1 VSAVTAPTGVAG
13 AERTRSSRLRGVAA
27 GAFGVA
33 AVVLTAAVFTQFGTI
48 APGLAPALV
57 LLILALPIFV
67 AGGALLVRLR
77 ILPRPDGSYPLTLLS
92 PMAAYYAAF
101 FVVPLGFLA
110 LFSVSTSRGF
120 GDVAY
125 GFSLEN
131 FSAGLDATYIHVF
144 LRTLRFALLG
154 TGLVIVAG
162 WPLAYWLARYAP
174 ARRKN
179 ALVALVIVPFWTSF
193 LIRTYSF
200 LIVLD
205 PSFPL
210 SDGLRHLG
218 LTDGPLSVLYTGT
231 AVQIGIVYNY
241 LPLFVLPA
249 YAALER
255 LDWTLLDAADDLGAS
270 AWAALRQI
278 TVPLALPG
286 LLTGALLVFIPM
298 MGEYVIPQILGGGKV
313 DFIGNIVQRAFLEQQ
328 NYPLGAAI
336 AMLLMAALGVFLVA
350 YLWLTTRA
358 TQTADA

>member
-1 VSAVTAPTGVAG
+1 VSTTTARVVSV
-13 AERTRSSRLRGVAA
+13 ERTPRSPMLPRAAA
-27 GAFGVA
+27 GVVGVA
-33 AVVLTAAVFTQFGTI
+33 AVVVTALVFTQFGTI
-48 APGLAPALV
+48 APGLAPALA
-57 LLILALPIFV
+57 LLILALPVFV
-67 AGGALLVRLR
+67 LGGALLVRLR

-101 FVVPLGFLA
+101 FLVPLAFLA
-110 LFSVSTSRGF
+110 VFSVSTSQGF

-125 GFSLEN
+125 GFSLQN
-131 FSAGLDATYIHVF
+131 FSDGLDSTYIHVF
-144 LRTLRFALLG
+144 LRTLRFAALG
-154 TGLVIVAG
+154 TVLVIVVG

-174 ARRKN
+174 PRRKN

-205 PSFPL
+205 PSFAL
-210 SDGLRHLG
+210 SKGLQHLG
-218 LTDGPLSVLYTGT
+218 LTGGPLSLLYTGT

-255 LDWTLLDAADDLGAS
+255 LDWTLLDAADDLGAKP
-270 AWAALRQI
+270 AAALRQI

-286 LLTGALLVFIPM
+286 LVTGALLVFIPM

-313 DFIGNIVQRAFLEQQ
+313 DLIGNIVQRAFLEQQ

-336 AMLLMAALGVFLVA
+336 AMLLMGALAVFLVA

-358 TQTADA
+358 ARTADG